1 MIGKVSAGRAAIV
14 TGSASGIGAAVARRL
29 RGEGVVVA
37 GLDRVAS
44 ADVAL
49 SLQVDLRDDAA
60 VRAAVEAAAS
70 AHGPATVLVHC
81 AGISPP
87 GSILESDDALFR
99 DTYDTNVISAVRL
112 MRYLVPGMR
121 DAGGGSVVLTTSI
134 NARFA
139 TPTLAAYAASK
150 AALESVVRT
159 AALEFAPWQ
168 VRVNAIAPASI
179 DTPLLQASFARD
191 ADPAAARERNV
202 ERHPLGRLGTADDVA
217 ELAWFLASDA
227 SAWITGG
234 IYPIDGGASV
244 TRR

>member
-1 MIGKVSAGRAAIV
+1 VSGKATTGRAAIV
-14 TGSASGIGAAVARRL
+14 TGAASGIGAAVARRL
-29 RGEGVVVA
+29 RAEGIAVT
-37 GLDRVAS
+37 GFDRHRS

-49 SLQVDLRDDAA
+49 SVEVDLRDDAGVREA
-60 VRAAVEAAAS
+60 VARTAATQ
-70 AHGPATVLVHC
+70 GPATLLIHC

-87 GSILESDDALFR
+87 GSVLESDDALFL
-99 DTYDTNVISAVRL
+99 DTYETNVVSAVRL
-112 MRYLVPGMR
+112 MRHLVPGMR

-150 AALESVVRT
+150 AALESLVRT

-168 VRVNAIAPASI
+168 VRVNGIAPASI
-179 DTPLLQASFARD
+179 DTPLLRASFERD
-191 ADPAAARERNV
+191 ADPAAARERNIA
-202 ERHPLGRLGTADDVA
+202 RHPLGRLGTDDDVA